1 MSTENQEYQ
10 EYLKAVYA
18 ETLKTIDQQIELKEK
33 EGIAYLKVGEAG
45 WKVLTQNSKYDDP
58 STLVIRKNAMFVK
71 TTYEN
76 GKAIYDAV
84 KKECNDNL

>member
-10 EYLKAVYA
+10 EYLKAVCT

-33 EGIAYLKVGEAG
+33 EGIAYIKVGEAG
-45 WKVLTQNSKYDDP
+45 WKVLTQNDRNDDH
-58 STLVIRKNAMFVK
+58 STLVIRKGAMFVK
-71 TTYEN
+71 TTYEI
-76 GKAIYDAV
+76 GKKIYDAV